1 MSQSIAL
8 ADQTA
13 AEAQGGT
20 NLRGSNGAAHVTQTT
35 LQAGEDIL
43 ADVQKVEI
51 RGTPANISAATTT
64 LIKTGPGVVHNIR
77 VAGGALGNVTVY
89 DNTDAS
95 GTVLLPAVT
104 PVQGQVL
111 LENIRFS
118 TGLTIVTA
126 AATILTVSYR

>member
-1 MSQSIAL
+1 MA
-8 ADQTA
+8 
-13 AEAQGGT
+13 GYP
-20 NLRGSNGAAHVTQTT
+20 VTQTT

-43 ADVQKVEI
+43 ADVQKTEL
-51 RGTPANISAATTT
+51 RGTPAAISAIATT
-64 LIKTGPGVVHNIR
+64 LLKTGPGTLHSLR
-77 VAGGALGNVTVY
+77 VAGGTLGAVTVY

-95 GTVLLPAVT
+95 GTVLLPATT

-111 LENIRFS
+111 LEGIRFS